1 MRSKEY
7 FNHLSTRTRIGIFF
21 RTKRRRFLYIFL
33 FALSFN
39 YIGNV
44 FGFIFARLER
54 SARKYKKDWILKYN
68 PNIMSY
74 QSALDTTYEPIKLS
88 QDSTDKLSEAFLKT
102 DRLLKEGV
110 SRLIILR
117 VLDKVGVQ

>member
-1 MRSKEY
+1 
-7 FNHLSTRTRIGIFF
+7 
-21 RTKRRRFLYIFL
+21 
-33 FALSFN
+33 
-39 YIGNV
+39 
-44 FGFIFARLER
+44 
-54 SARKYKKDWILKYN
+54 
-68 PNIMSY
+68 MSY